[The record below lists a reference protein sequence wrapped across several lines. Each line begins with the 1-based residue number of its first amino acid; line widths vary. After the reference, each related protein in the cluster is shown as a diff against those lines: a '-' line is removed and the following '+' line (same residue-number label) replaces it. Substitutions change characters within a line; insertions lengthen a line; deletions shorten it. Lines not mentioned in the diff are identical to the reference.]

1 MNIFFIILIN
11 NVGFFEISGLR
22 EIADTENSDENALGW
37 RCSLL
42 DDFLLLSCRIFN
54 LHVDFFCDIWCTYW

>member
-22 EIADTENSDENALGW
+22 EIADIENYDENAWGW
-37 RCSLL
+37 RCALL

-54 LHVDFFCDIWCTYW
+54 LHVDFFL